1 MTLFPRKMNDYD
13 VIAGCLTKYS
23 DCQFIF
29 GMHYTASLSFPNRI
43 VHSHAWPNYSRY
55 RKGLPSVLPSSM
67 DNLWSG
73 EYVAQEE
80 GAPWPELFLYSKS
93 DFYLPY
99 EHLEQEVLA
108 RRKALGRDFRT
119 VR

>member
-1 MTLFPRKMNDYD
+1 MFSVQNLKVSPKKLETN
-13 VIAGCLTKYS
+13 
-23 DCQFIF
+23 QFHD
-29 GMHYTASLSFPNRI
+29 MSVWNRI

-55 RKGLPSVLPSSM
+55 RRGLPSVLPSSM
-67 DNLWSG
+67 DGLWSG

-80 GAPWPELFLYSKS
+80 KVHWPELFLYSKS

-108 RRKALGRDFRT
+108 KRKALGRDYRT
-119 VR
+119 VRQVNFYIRP

>member
-1 MTLFPRKMNDYD
+1 M
-13 VIAGCLTKYS
+13 
-23 DCQFIF
+23 
-29 GMHYTASLSFPNRI
+29 
-43 VHSHAWPNYSRY
+43 HSHAWPNYSRY

-67 DNLWSG
+67 DGLWSG

-80 GAPWPELFLYSKS
+80 EARWPELFLYSKS

-108 RRKALGRDFRT
+108 RRKALGRDYRT
-119 VR
+119 VRRVTNFPIPNSTILLIMLLTFEQFILLLSRISTNNRLADVLF